1 MSPTDAFWHLL
12 NFFVPA
18 LGLGA
23 VAAAFTKL
31 LWRRETQ
38 NLTWWRLAGPAC
50 AAAAAATVGG
60 LLFYGQD
67 GRMGTYAAMVLV
79 AALTLW
85 WRVFLRRR

>member
-1 MSPTDAFWHLL
+1 MNPIEAFWHLL
-12 NFFVPA
+12 NLFVPA

-23 VAAAFTKL
+23 LAAAATKL
-31 LWRRETQ
+31 LWRGQTRG
-38 NLTWWRLAGPAC
+38 LAWWRLAGPAC
-50 AAAAAATVGG
+50 AAAAVATVGG